1 MEQKQLVIGCHLS
14 SSKGYL
20 AMGKTALSIGA
31 NTFQFFTRN
40 PRGGKAKAVD
50 PQDAAALMKL
60 AEENN
65 FGPLLA
71 HAPYTMNP
79 CAAEPRLL
87 EFAEMVMTEDLQ
99 ALEYLPGNLYNFHP
113 GSHVK
118 QGAEI
123 GIEKIAAMLNRVL
136 FAGQHTTVLLETMAG
151 KGSEVGRSFEELAAI
166 LDKVQLQDKMGV
178 CLDTCHIFDA
188 GYDIVNSLDEV
199 LTSFDKLIDL
209 GRLKAIHLNDSLN
222 TLGSRKDRHACI
234 GAGNIGL
241 EALTAVI
248 NHPALKNLPFYL
260 ETPNELPGYAAE
272 IKLLRERYGA

>member
-60 AEENN
+60 AEKNN

-79 CAAEPRLL
+79 CAAEARLL

-136 FAGQHTTVLLETMAG
+136 FAEQHTTVLLETMAG

-199 LTSFDKLIDL
+199 LTSFDKLIGL

-272 IKLLRERYGA
+272 IKLLRERYRA